1 MAVKRKILFDL
12 IQFNRCFCAAYHAG
26 VNGGL
31 LDVSG
36 DAGDEGV
43 TVLKVGVEVG
53 LLKNHKPQRE
63 WKRVAREM
71 TPFYARAIGLFISQ
85 ASYIMS

>member
-1 MAVKRKILFDL
+1 MF
-12 IQFNRCFCAAYHAG
+12 FSAAYHAG

-36 DAGDEGV
+36 NAGDEGV

-53 LLKNHKPQRE
+53 LWKDHKP
-63 WKRVAREM
+63 
-71 TPFYARAIGLFISQ
+71 
-85 ASYIMS
+85 